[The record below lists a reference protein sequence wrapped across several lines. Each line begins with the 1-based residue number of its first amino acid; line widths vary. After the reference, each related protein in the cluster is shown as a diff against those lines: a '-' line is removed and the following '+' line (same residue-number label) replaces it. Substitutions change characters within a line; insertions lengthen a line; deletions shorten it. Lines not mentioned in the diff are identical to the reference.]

1 MPAKARFT
9 PAPPTTSVPVSPVA
23 AASAATSSP
32 SRVLTSARDFAGGRT
47 RLNQTESTNTRNGEG
62 YFTGARPEV
71 PANMPSPEPLVRNLA
86 RGIFEAIAGTREVE
100 QIARWVSPDVF
111 NKLLRHAQH
120 AARARQLRDR
130 PVRRPNIFV
139 RACLWQSPRTG
150 VVEASTVVELGGRA
164 RAVAIRLEVYRG
176 RWRAERINVL

>member
-1 MPAKARFT
+1 MPAQARFT
-9 PAPPTTSVPVSPVA
+9 PVPPATSAPTTSVSHTSVA
-23 AASAATSSP
+23 AIGGSKTPTSD
-32 SRVLTSARDFAGGRT
+32 RDFTRRT
-47 RLNQTESTNTRNGEG
+47 LLNRPEPTNTRHGEG
-62 YFTGARPEV
+62 YFTGTRPEV
-71 PANMPSPEPLVRNLA
+71 PANLPNPEPLVRNLA

-111 NKLLRHAQH
+111 SKLLRHTQH

-130 PVRRPNIFV
+130 PARRPNIFV
-139 RACLWQSPRTG
+139 RACLWQSPRPG
-150 VVEASTVVELGGRA
+150 VVEATTVVDLGGRA